1 LYYIYLRS
9 PFQSDRYED
18 ATPIMCCTRFGWP
31 CCAGVIKEGGIAFD
45 VLKIH
50 RLGREDELQKADVH
64 ILIVWD
70 IEVESIGTPISVAN
84 RKILF
89 RAQWW
94 VGLVS
99 ARFLNTF
106 TIV

>member
-1 LYYIYLRS
+1 MEER
-9 PFQSDRYED
+9 
-18 ATPIMCCTRFGWP
+18 
-31 CCAGVIKEGGIAFD
+31 GIAFD
-45 VLKIH
+45 VLKID

-70 IEVESIGTPISVAN
+70 IEVERIGTPISVAN
-84 RKILF
+84 RKITF

-94 VGLVS
+94 VGLIS

-106 TIV
+106 TVV